1 MKIDLSKVS
10 TTSLTEELSRRSDE
24 IGKNVFEVELRAI
37 KKRIKRMALEFAVE
51 YTTSFAGEKCLMF
64 VLGIITNGQFKD
76 FYHNS
81 DLPYDVFGELI
92 PSCFNEAMES
102 TYEFSPSVG
111 YNSDLDSALEILKKA
126 GYTSFT
132 DATEKYE

>member
-64 VLGIITNGQFKD
+64 VLGIITNGQLVNAAEFRAVEHRRALFSVDKN
-76 FYHNS
+76 F
-81 DLPYDVFGELI
+81 LP
-92 PSCFNEAMES
+92 AM
-102 TYEFSPSVG
+102 
-111 YNSDLDSALEILKKA
+111 L
-126 GYTSFT
+126 
-132 DATEKYE
+132 